1 MGLWAF
7 LNHEVINKYCGK
19 YSLWN
24 LDFYLEFLL
33 QKSSVLNTKFK
44 KKEVLNE

>member
-19 YSLWN
+19 YSLYN
-24 LDFYLEFLL
+24 LEFSL
-33 QKSSVLNTKFK
+33 QKSTVLNTKFK